1 MNLEDIQN
9 IVKEILAQ
17 DLDNRAGDAPTDAQ
31 LKAQLNEA
39 ARELSTDV
47 RPVER
52 LQLAY
57 TPSDPTIS
65 LDSGARRILAV
76 WQVQVNGVA
85 IRDYRGR
92 RRIDTFEQLALDI
105 PGFESGGTPG
115 LPKRAAMLGRELYLY
130 PAPVAGHTITVV
142 ADTYFPD
149 MPATL
154 AEPVLMPKELAEA
167 CAYYAAVLAAESR
180 QHVTYQVARLNAT
193 KERGKTIAAKWR
205 AEYDRQRAELGVG
218 A

>member
-1 MNLEDIQN
+1 MNLEDIQD
-9 IVKEILAQ
+9 ILKEILAQ

-31 LKAQLNEA
+31 LKKQLNEA
-39 ARELSTDV
+39 ARKLSTDV

-52 LQLAY
+52 LTLAY
-57 TPSDPTIS
+57 TDNDPTIN
-65 LDSGARRILAV
+65 LDSVARRVIAV

-85 IRDYRGR
+85 ILNHRGQ
-92 RRIDTFEQLALDI
+92 RRIDTYEQLALDI
-105 PGFESGGTPG
+105 PGFETGGTPG

-130 PAPVAGHTITVV
+130 PAPAPGHTITVV

-154 AEPVLMPKELAEA
+154 AEPVLMPKDLAEA
-167 CAYYAAVLAAESR
+167 VAYYAAVIAAESR
-180 QHVTYQVARLNAT
+180 KHVAYQVERLNDA
-193 KERGKTIAAKWR
+193 KVRGETTAAKWR